1 MNKREHHR
9 LTRNLSAK
17 PAQDIPF
24 CSIFPFFQYSPIHD
38 LALSIITSFKELKT
52 LTLICTTFLDS
63 FLGNVTICDS
73 HRHFWVCV
81 RFSICCEKKCLL
93 SIFILS
99 SIREESSWCQ
109 LEDLEEVKM
118 RFAHLEFIFHLLSTA
133 QRRNWSIFVKLIV
146 HRCSILFWITHLTR
160 YSWVH
165 YPKEVLLH
173 FSCRLNE

>member
-1 MNKREHHR
+1 M
-9 LTRNLSAK
+9 
-17 PAQDIPF
+17 
-24 CSIFPFFQYSPIHD
+24 
-38 LALSIITSFKELKT
+38 ALSIITSFKELKT

-93 SIFILS
+93 SIVILS

-109 LEDLEEVKM
+109 LEDLRASRSQFEEVRM
-118 RFAHLEFIFHLLSTA
+118 RFAHLEFIFHLLSAA

-160 YSWVH
+160 
-165 YPKEVLLH
+165 
-173 FSCRLNE
+173 